1 MRIIKNI
8 LEYFYDNDLLPFT
21 RKNYANYIT
30 LIGSWISRISLY
42 LFFIFFVWFLMYD
55 AVTVE
60 LRYVAIGLSIV
71 ASVFD
76 ALDGYYARKNNCV
89 TKLGQIF
96 DPHHDKVQYI
106 CKTISLLMDS
116 MVFYLI
122 TGEIIYPIFSV
133 ILCYISSERDE
144 TVGFHRQWATLVSSA
159 IELSARPSGK
169 WRTRV
174 CFSGM
179 PLLHLLIEPMEA
191 PQLFMGISL
200 LLAGVTIWS
209 LYDYVG
215 GYRKAIKK
223 FLNKQ

>member
-1 MRIIKNI
+1 MRFIKNI

-30 LIGSWISRISLY
+30 LVGSWISRISLY
-42 LFFIFFVWFLMYD
+42 LFFIFFVWFFAYD
-55 AVTVE
+55 SVVLE
-60 LRYVAIGLSIV
+60 LRYAAIALSIV
-71 ASVFD
+71 ASIFD

-106 CKTISLLMDS
+106 CKTISLLMDAF
-116 MVFYLI
+116 VFYQVS
-122 TGEIIYPIFSV
+122 GEIIYPVFGV
-133 ILCYISSERDE
+133 ILCYVSSERDE
-144 TVGFHRQWATLVSSA
+144 TVGFHRQWATLVSNA

-174 CFSGM
+174 CFSGI
-179 PLLHLLIEPMEA
+179 PLLHVLIAPMSA
-191 PQLFMGISL
+191 PLLFMIVSL
-200 LLAGVTIWS
+200 LLTAVTIWS

-215 GYRKAIKK
+215 GYRKEIKK
-223 FLNKQ
+223 FLRRQ